1 MSGTLDRDTFLC
13 HNGPMPSIN
22 LRQLRDTRQLKQWL
36 EAGETVELRER
47 DRVIGRITPEQPV
60 SKPKEWPDFA
70 ARLKEMWGDRV
81 FDNQSLL
88 DELREERF

>member
-1 MSGTLDRDTFLC
+1 
-13 HNGPMPSIN
+13 MPSVN

-47 DRVIGRITPEQPV
+47 DRVLGRIVPARKTPPA
-60 SKPKEWPDFA
+60 EWPDFE

-81 FDNQSLL
+81 FNNQEIL
-88 DELREERF
+88 DEIREDRF